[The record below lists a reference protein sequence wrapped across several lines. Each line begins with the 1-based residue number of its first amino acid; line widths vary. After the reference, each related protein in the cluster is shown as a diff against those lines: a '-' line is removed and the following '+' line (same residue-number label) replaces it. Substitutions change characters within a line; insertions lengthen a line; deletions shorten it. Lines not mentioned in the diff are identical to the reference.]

1 MWHCVWWCD
10 TVYDDVTLC
19 MMMWHC
25 VWWCDTVYDDVTLCM
40 MTWRLK
46 VHEWSK
52 YVLQNY
58 TYSISTRALPFA
70 NLSTCMYPPPHM
82 TYMYLPPHT
91 ICVKRTCL
99 LVCILLLIWHTCILL
114 LIPYLSSELVYLYVS
129 SSSYDIHVSSSSYH
143 MCQANLSTCWRS
155 YSHMG
160 RSHAK
165 DFHILYSKLSHS
177 LYRTIKGASIC
188 GGAMRV
194 GLMFW
199 FACPPPL

>member
-1 MWHCVWWCD
+1 MMWHCVWWCD

-82 TYMYLPPHT
+82 TYMYPPPHT

-99 LVCILLLIWHTCILL
+99 LVGVLIRIW
-114 LIPYLSSELVYLYVS
+114 
-129 SSSYDIHVSSSSYH
+129 
-143 MCQANLSTCWRS
+143 
-155 YSHMG
+155 
-160 RSHAK
+160 
-165 DFHILYSKLSHS
+165 
-177 LYRTIKGASIC
+177 
-188 GGAMRV
+188 GGAMRRIFTFSIQNYHIHSIEPSK
-194 GLMFW
+194 G
-199 FACPPPL
+199 PPYAAGPWEWVSCSDSHAPPHFSGFI